1 MKGWTPQAVE
11 RAAKPTHVA
20 QERTNAASA
29 PTEPQTRP
37 ASREKQEK
45 EPTGQQP
52 TLPPP
57 PEQPGPWQVGKWTI
71 RNTRAY
77 APDSR
82 VVLMGPETE
91 FEQLLAHLKL
101 FKP

>member
-11 RAAKPTHVA
+11 RAAGGQKLAPA
-20 QERTNAASA
+20 RTSPLPA

-37 ASREKQEK
+37 ASREKPEK

-57 PEQPGPWQVGKWTI
+57 PANPGPHQVGHWTI

-82 VVLMGPETE
+82 VVLTGPETE